1 MARKLFDILSETV
14 IEDGLIKETI
24 TVNGVTGSIYY
35 EEIKLDEKYQNIHFT
50 KMTILMLLKLII
62 FFFNYIIGNFK

>member
-1 MARKLFDILSETV
+1 MTVSKWVDILSETV

-35 EEIKLDEKYQNIHFT
+35 EEIKPKSSENEIRPETAEFT
-50 KMTILMLLKLII
+50 D
-62 FFFNYIIGNFK
+62 Y